1 MFELKLY
8 EEEDRNL
15 YLKSQRDA
23 FEKYV
28 VEFFGK
34 FNQSIMES
42 HLEKMKSHLFK
53 IIVEKKISGFVY
65 FKEEQD
71 RIIVDVLCVFTEY
84 RNSGLGSKV
93 MKSFINKANQT
104 NKPIYLD
111 TFKTNPAKRFYERH
125 GFVVDGENQSHFIMK
140 YQPMD

>member
-1 MFELKLY
+1 
-8 EEEDRNL
+8 
-15 YLKSQRDA
+15 
-23 FEKYV
+23 
-28 VEFFGK
+28 
-34 FNQSIMES
+34 MES

-53 IIVEKKISGFVY
+53 IMVEKKISGFVY